1 MFNELKTPQELQA
14 LRDDYAAHVRAEQV
28 ETEPALPLPPATP
41 PGLTDLQ
48 KAVLADNWVADI
60 QTRRSDSWTDLEK
73 AAVRAAI
80 SRALKTL

>member
-28 ETEPALPLPPATP
+28 ETEPAFVLPPATP

-60 QTRRSDSWTDLEK
+60 QTRRTASWTDSEK

-80 SRALKTL
+80 NRALKTL